1 MPYLEEKYLETIRV
15 CALEPDFKTLAAG
28 DQTAI
33 GEKGGLL

>member
-1 MPYLEEKYLETIRV
+1 LPYDEKKYLNTIRV

-33 GEKGGLL
+33 GEKGG